1 MTSHEQLKALSPLE
15 CVLLPSEIANI
26 AHVSRHHNYHVTFS
40 VHLVHVACPPG
51 VRSRPMGASRA
62 GRRAVLRLYGQ
73 RLLRE
78 WKERHLIKQVVV

>member
-1 MTSHEQLKALSPLE
+1 MRKNNNMTSHEQLEALSPLE

-51 VRSRPMGASRA
+51 VRWVPAALAA
-62 GRRAVLRLYGQ
+62 GLCSGSTDSGSYANGRSG
-73 RLLRE
+73 
-78 WKERHLIKQVVV
+78 I